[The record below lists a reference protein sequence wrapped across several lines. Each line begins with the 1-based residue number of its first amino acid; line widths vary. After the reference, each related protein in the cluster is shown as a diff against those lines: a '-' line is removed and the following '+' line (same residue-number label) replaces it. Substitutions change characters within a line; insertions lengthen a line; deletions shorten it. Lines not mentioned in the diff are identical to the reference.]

1 MRPRDELLGIELVI
15 RIGVLLQ
22 RNESEKGWAEVGD
35 LRPTT
40 VALPYGLAHR
50 ASDSGGPHNVR
61 IGSDSV
67 FT

>member
-50 ASDSGGPHNVR
+50 ASDS
-61 IGSDSV
+61 
-67 FT
+67 